1 MQAENVSARVRKTRE
16 ALGLNPRQ
24 FALSVDLN
32 PSNYYKV
39 ESGKLGVKTTSLQ
52 IISEKYGVSLQWLL
66 TGEGEMFTTGHSGT
80 VNEPPS
86 PYVKAPNGRAR
97 RRPSGSNEVPFYEA
111 DFEAGGGVMFYEDIR
126 TSTPAYTMDV
136 PDFAGCTAFR
146 TYGHSMEP
154 LIASGAILFG
164 TKDEQWRDFLEYGQI
179 YGIVCHNGRR
189 YLKQVRKSKKSETH
203 LLLISENEAYDPFD
217 LPMDVIKSM
226 WLIHGWLNKNT

>member
-1 MQAENVSARVRKTRE
+1 MEEKKKYPEFAEKLRQLRLSA
-16 ALGLNPRQ
+16 GLNQ
-24 FALSVDLN
+24 EKMA
-32 PSNYYKV
+32 
-39 ESGKLGVKTTSLQ
+39 EMLGVKYKSYQSWEEGRARPRPDDGRTIANFFGVAL
-52 IISEKYGVSLQWLL
+52 EDLYGAAPGQSTAVS
-66 TGEGEMFTTGHSGT
+66 
-80 VNEPPS
+80 EPPFQ
-86 PYVKAPNGRAR
+86 YVKAPNGKVPR
-97 RRPSGSNEVPFYEA
+97 RNNGSNEVPFYDA